1 MSGLVGIHRIDGHP
15 ADATTLARMVR
26 AIAHR
31 GADGEGQWQAGPTAL
46 GHRLLYTTP
55 ESLHERQPVSDEAGN
70 HRLVWDG
77 RLDNREELAAA
88 LGIQLAPGPTVTD
101 PTLVLHAYRRWGL
114 RCLDRIVGEFAFALW
129 DERARTLVCARD
141 RLGLKPFHYT
151 WAGPTLLFSSEI
163 KPLLAARGAIPEPD
177 DEMVL
182 AFLLREFRERDH
194 GRTFFRGFHRLPPGH
209 VLTVRNGVA
218 SVSRYWAI
226 DPLRETRYARDDEY
240 VDHFLTLFA
249 DAVRCRL
256 RSEFPV
262 GVFVS
267 GGLDSSAILCT
278 AERYGG
284 GPHDGLPPLDAFTLF
299 SDDAASDE
307 RAFARDVVAAT
318 GSKGHEI
325 HATDDDPLHRIED
338 LMWEVE
344 SPIVGAAR
352 QSVLASTDAVLA
364 WGCRVLLSGDGGDH
378 LLDEIGYLA
387 DLARELKLRQFVRD
401 TRAFAS
407 WYGGSSAQFGGMA
420 LAMLVPPA
428 IKYVAKRALRRAPPP
443 WINGGLGRAVGLH
456 DRLREP
462 WHTVR
467 FPSFAQADS
476 YLSVAGAYQVL
487 KLEVDERASAAA
499 GVETRFPFLDA
510 RLVEYV
516 LSVPSARRT
525 HNGERKRL
533 LRAAMHGIVP
543 DAVRAR
549 RGKGDWTEPMDRGLT
564 ALCRRDPPAPLEN
577 RSGRLG
583 RYVDLGS
590 ARRLVDSY
598 VAGRKDLRW
607 EVWFLITVDRWLER
621 FWGRTT

>member
-1 MSGLVGIHRIDGHP
+1 VDP
-15 ADATTLARMVR
+15 TTLARMVK

-31 GADGEGQWQAGPTAL
+31 GSDGEGQWHEGPIGL

-55 ESLHERQPVSDEAGN
+55 ESLHEKQPVIDDTGDV
-70 HRLVWDG
+70 RLVWDG
-77 RLDNREELAAA
+77 RLDNRQELTVT
-88 LGIQLAPGPTVTD
+88 LGADMAPGAGATD
-101 PTLVLHAYRRWGL
+101 PALVLRAYRRWGL
-114 RCLDRIVGEFAFALW
+114 RALDHMVGEFAFALW
-129 DERARTLVCARD
+129 DDRVQTLVCARD
-141 RLGLKPFHYT
+141 RLGLKPLHYT
-151 WAGPTLLFSSEI
+151 WAGPTLFFGSEI

-194 GRTFFRGFHRLPPGH
+194 DRTFFRGMCRLPPGH

-218 SVSRYWAI
+218 RVGRYWAI

-249 DAVRCRL
+249 EAVRCRL
-256 RSEFPV
+256 RSEFPI

-284 GPHDGLPPLDAFTLF
+284 GPDGGVPALEAFTLF
-299 SDDAASDE
+299 SDDPASDE
-307 RAFARDVVAAT
+307 RTFARDVVAAT
-318 GSKGHEI
+318 GRKGHEI
-325 HATDDDPLHRIED
+325 HAADDDPLHRIDE
-338 LMWEVE
+338 LLWEVE

-352 QSVLASTDAVLA
+352 QSVLAGTDAVLA

-378 LLDEIGYLA
+378 LLDEVGYLA
-387 DLARELKLRQFVRD
+387 DLVHELRLRRFLHD

-407 WYGGSSAQFGGMA
+407 WYGGSRAQFAGMA
-420 LAMLVPPA
+420 LALLVPPRM
-428 IKYVAKRALRRAPPP
+428 KYVAKRALRRAPPP
-443 WINGGLGRAVGLH
+443 WINGGLARAVGLR

-462 WHTVR
+462 WHTVP

-476 YLSVAGAYQVL
+476 YLCVASAYQVL

-516 LSVPSARRT
+516 LSVPSTRRT
-525 HNGERKRL
+525 HGGERKRL
-533 LRAAMHGIVP
+533 LRSAMRGIVP
-543 DAVRAR
+543 DTIRFR
-549 RGKGDWTEPMDRGLT
+549 RGKGDWTDTMDRSLT
-564 ALCRRDPPAPLEN
+564 ALCRRDPPAALEN

-583 RYVDLGS
+583 RYVDLRS
-590 ARRLVDSY
+590 ARRLVDRY
-598 VAGRKDLRW
+598 VAGQKELRW
-607 EVWFLITVDRWLER
+607 EVWFLVTVDRWLER